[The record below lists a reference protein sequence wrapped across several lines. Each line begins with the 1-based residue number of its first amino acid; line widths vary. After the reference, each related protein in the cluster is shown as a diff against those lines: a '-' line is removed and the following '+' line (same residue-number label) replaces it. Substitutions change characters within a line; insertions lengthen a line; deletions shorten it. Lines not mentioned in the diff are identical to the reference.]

1 MMNTQPNEAF
11 RVCVFAHH
19 NRSEYVAL
27 DDFPNYYDLTF
38 VLSGSLCY
46 LIDGK
51 MTDIVAGN
59 AVFYSPGAHRIR
71 ANIPRAT
78 AEYISINFFHRGSVL
93 RFPATDRQLPD
104 A

>member
-1 MMNTQPNEAF
+1 MNTQPNEAF

-46 LIDGK
+46 LIDSK

-59 AVFYSPGAHRIR
+59 TVFYPPGAHRIC